1 MNSVCRSS
9 RWVVLGLLL
18 LAPLASAKIVAKH
31 VWMSLPSGQR
41 VLIDW
46 GLGELVATGQAVPPT
61 NATTPGQKQLL
72 ARRGAVLDAQRNLLE
87 ALEGVQVSSDSTM
100 VNFMAK
106 DVVRTQVEG
115 AVLAAVVTSE
125 SWDPTSEIYTVEMTM
140 PLQPVRAIAVPAE
153 QGPLT
158 PSEGAPTGIVIN
170 LRGLDAVPSLTFNIY
185 TADGAL
191 VVSGASGFYVA
202 VTATSD
208 PNDVADAL
216 SDARVA
222 DDPFVVKAEA
232 VAPNRI
238 DVIVDPQAA
247 QLLREYFAAR
257 DYLGEGRVL
266 IVVD

>member
-1 MNSVCRSS
+1 M
-9 RWVVLGLLL
+9 
-18 LAPLASAKIVAKH
+18 
-31 VWMSLPSGQR
+31 
-41 VLIDW
+41 
-46 GLGELVATGQAVPPT
+46 
-61 NATTPGQKQLL
+61 
-72 ARRGAVLDAQRNLLE
+72 
-87 ALEGVQVSSDSTM
+87 
-100 VNFMAK
+100 
-106 DVVRTQVEG
+106 EG

-238 DVIVDPQAA
+238 DVIVGPQAA